1 MTKYESSYGA
11 RRSGSRQRSSRN
23 GEAAV
28 SMAVPVA
35 SVLGM
40 SMQATRWSS
49 RGSSRNAA
57 HEEAQKAERRSSLRQ
72 NNVESYSSDKTHREQ
87 RGTSKMVRSRTVR
100 RDLVA
105 LRGGLDTGASRDAS
119 DARDESR
126 PSRRAGS
133 THVSRTTSS
142 RTTASRATVTSRSVS
157 GSRRSKARQD
167 STRDDRSSVRARPA
181 VYTADVTADGRVARS
196 RTQNET
202 STTWLESVSERLS
215 EVRLFSLPILM
226 IAGLVVALAVVIVMG
241 PVRTYY
247 AAWRDEGILDAQYE
261 VVAAQY
267 EQLSNEVDRLQ
278 TREGIEEAA
287 RERGYVYPD
296 EEALVVTGLE
306 EEESAEDV
314 LLEEAVAE
322 HEASQPWYVR
332 MLDAL
337 FGYQHA

>member
-57 HEEAQKAERRSSLRQ
+57 HEEAQKAEGRSSLRQ
-72 NNVESYSSDKTHREQ
+72 NNVESHLSDKTYREQ

-105 LRGGLDTGASRDAS
+105 LRGGLDTSASRDAS

-126 PSRRAGS
+126 PNRRAGS

-142 RTTASRATVTSRSVS
+142 RTTASRATATSRSVS

>member
-57 HEEAQKAERRSSLRQ
+57 HEEAQKAEGRSSLRQ

-105 LRGGLDTGASRDAS
+105 LRGGLDTSASRDAS

-126 PSRRAGS
+126 PNRRAGS

-142 RTTASRATVTSRSVS
+142 RTTASRATATSRSVS

>member
-57 HEEAQKAERRSSLRQ
+57 HEEAQKAEGRSSLRQ

-105 LRGGLDTGASRDAS
+105 LRGGLDTSASRDAS

-126 PSRRAGS
+126 PNRRAGS

>member
-1 MTKYESSYGA
+1 
-11 RRSGSRQRSSRN
+11 
-23 GEAAV
+23 
-28 SMAVPVA
+28 
-35 SVLGM
+35 
-40 SMQATRWSS
+40 
-49 RGSSRNAA
+49 
-57 HEEAQKAERRSSLRQ
+57 
-72 NNVESYSSDKTHREQ
+72 
-87 RGTSKMVRSRTVR
+87 MVRSRTVR

-126 PSRRAGS
+126 PNRRAGS

>member
-1 MTKYESSYGA
+1 
-11 RRSGSRQRSSRN
+11 
-23 GEAAV
+23 
-28 SMAVPVA
+28 MAVPVA

-57 HEEAQKAERRSSLRQ
+57 HEEAQKAEGRSSLRQ

-126 PSRRAGS
+126 PNRRAGS
-133 THVSRTTSS
+133 THVSRTTSSRTTSS

>member
-57 HEEAQKAERRSSLRQ
+57 HEEAQKAEGRSSLRQ

-105 LRGGLDTGASRDAS
+105 LRGGLDTSASRDAS

-126 PSRRAGS
+126 PNRRAGS

-267 EQLSNEVDRLQ
+267 EQLTDEVDRLQ
-278 TREGIEEAA
+278 TREGVEEAA

>member
-1 MTKYESSYGA
+1 
-11 RRSGSRQRSSRN
+11 
-23 GEAAV
+23 
-28 SMAVPVA
+28 MAVPVA

-57 HEEAQKAERRSSLRQ
+57 HEEAQKAEGRSSLRQ

-105 LRGGLDTGASRDAS
+105 LRGGLDTSASRDAS

-126 PSRRAGS
+126 PNRRAGS
-133 THVSRTTSS
+133 THVSRTT
-142 RTTASRATVTSRSVS
+142 ASRATATSRSVS

>member
-57 HEEAQKAERRSSLRQ
+57 HEEAQKAEGRSSLRQ

-105 LRGGLDTGASRDAS
+105 LRGGLDTSASRDAS

-126 PSRRAGS
+126 PNRRAGS

-142 RTTASRATVTSRSVS
+142 RTTASRATATSRSVS

-267 EQLSNEVDRLQ
+267 EQLTDEVDRLQ

>member
-1 MTKYESSYGA
+1 
-11 RRSGSRQRSSRN
+11 
-23 GEAAV
+23 
-28 SMAVPVA
+28 
-35 SVLGM
+35 
-40 SMQATRWSS
+40 
-49 RGSSRNAA
+49 
-57 HEEAQKAERRSSLRQ
+57 
-72 NNVESYSSDKTHREQ
+72 
-87 RGTSKMVRSRTVR
+87 MVRSRTVR

-105 LRGGLDTGASRDAS
+105 LRGGLDTSASRDSS

-126 PSRRAGS
+126 PNRRAGS

-267 EQLSNEVDRLQ
+267 EQLTDEVDRLQ

>member
-57 HEEAQKAERRSSLRQ
+57 HEEAQKAEGRSSLRQ

-126 PSRRAGS
+126 PNRRAGS

>member
-57 HEEAQKAERRSSLRQ
+57 HEEAQKAEGRSSLRQ

-126 PSRRAGS
+126 PNRRAGS

-142 RTTASRATVTSRSVS
+142 RTTASRATATSRSVS